1 MPQGKSIKQKN
12 IGFTLL
18 EVMIA
23 LLILAISLT
32 AVYTALT
39 QSIRNVNHLENKMFA
54 QWVGMNILTQFQAGI
69 NKPSRD
75 LQSTSGDMA
84 LFNHQW
90 HWQADFTPLFKGQV
104 IEVTVTIY
112 KEDHVTA
119 LAHVEGFLN
128 ATA

>member
-1 MPQGKSIKQKN
+1 MPQGKSTKQKN

-39 QSIRNVNHLENKMFA
+39 QSIRNVSHLENKMFA
-54 QWVGMNILTQFQAGI
+54 QWVGMNILTQFQVGI

-84 LFNHQW
+84 LFNRQW
-90 HWQADFTPLFKGQV
+90 HWQADFTPLLKGQV
-104 IEVTVTIY
+104 VEVIVTIY

-119 LAHVEGFLN
+119 LVHVEGFLN